1 MNAINQTSPPV
12 DPAPESEP
20 SDTPRSSAPA
30 DEPRTPAATVDA
42 SGSDDAAPPPAATED
57 APAPASSEAPHT
69 PAATVEASDEEPASA
84 TADSSAPATADEPAL
99 EASSNTSDAADES
112 PSKASSDAAA
122 PSSSAQPSPHGGMGA
137 VLHAAGT
144 TFRVWA
150 PNAAAVSVT
159 GNFEGGSGDGTPL
172 AHEAHGYWS
181 ADVPGVRAGAL
192 YRFVIHTPD
201 GQRLERRD
209 PYARD
214 LTNSMGDCVVTD
226 PAFDW
231 GDDTGYRSP
240 EWDDLAIYEL
250 HVGTFNDQVEGA
262 EPGNIE
268 GVIRRLDYV
277 RDLGFN
283 CIEIM
288 PTSEFA
294 MSHSLG
300 YNPAHIFAVEEAYGG
315 PSGLKTLVK
324 EAHAR
329 GIAVIL
335 DVVYNHFGPSDLDL
349 WQFDGWS
356 ENGKG
361 GIYFYNDWRS
371 STPWGDTRPDYRRGE
386 VRQFIRDN
394 ALFWLEEY
402 RFDGLRWDAT
412 GQIRN
417 ARGGNHPGD
426 DLPEGWE
433 LIRWVNREVNARQ
446 PWKLLI
452 AEDLQTNPAVTRHPD
467 HGGGGFD
474 SQWDA
479 QFVHPV
485 REAVITPDDAA
496 RDMGHV
502 AHAISF
508 AYDGDP
514 IKRVIYTESHDEVM
528 NGRARVPHDI
538 NPDDAASRESQ
549 KRSTLGG
556 VLVFTSPGIPMIFQ
570 GQEFLEDGWF
580 VDTDPLDWQKLER
593 FRGIHLLYRDLVHL
607 RRNACGFT
615 RGLRG
620 PSVDVHHVNHGDK
633 VIAFHRWMNG
643 GPRDDVIVLANFG
656 DRAYDEYVIGFPR
669 AGEWKVRFNGDWR
682 GYSDAFGD
690 HPSWHVQADGPPD
703 DGMPCSGRVSIGAY
717 TAVILSQD

>member
-1 MNAINQTSPPV
+1 MSITDHDPPSAHPV
-12 DPAPESEP
+12 SEQP
-20 SDTPRSSAPA
+20 SAPA
-30 DEPRTPAATVDA
+30 
-42 SGSDDAAPPPAATED
+42 
-57 APAPASSEAPHT
+57 
-69 PAATVEASDEEPASA
+69 
-84 TADSSAPATADEPAL
+84 ADSSAPASL
-99 EASSNTSDAADES
+99 SNPAADAESTAPAADSAGS
-112 PSKASSDAAA
+112 PSADA
-122 PSSSAQPSPHGGMGA
+122 PSSAAPQPSPHGGMGA
-137 VLHAAGT
+137 VLHADGT

-150 PNAAAVSVT
+150 PNAAGVSVI
-159 GNFEGGSGDGTPL
+159 GDFDGWSDDRHPL

-181 ADVPGVRAGAL
+181 VDVPGVRAGAL
-192 YRFVIHTPD
+192 YAFVIHTHD
-201 GQRLERRD
+201 GQRLRRRD

-214 LTNSMGDCVVTD
+214 LTNSMGDCVVVD

-231 GDDTGYRSP
+231 GDDAGYRSP
-240 EWDDLAIYEL
+240 EWDDLAIYEV
-250 HVGTFNDQVEGA
+250 HVGTFNDDMQGA
-262 EPGNIE
+262 EPGNLE
-268 GVIRRLDYV
+268 SVVRRLDYV
-277 RDLGFN
+277 KELGFN

-315 PSGLKTLVK
+315 PAGLKTLVK

-394 ALFWLEEY
+394 ALLWLEEY
-402 RFDGLRWDAT
+402 RLDGLRWDAT

-417 ARGGNHPGD
+417 AKGGNHPGD

-433 LIRWVNREVNARQ
+433 LIRWINREVDARQ
-446 PWKLLI
+446 PWKLLV
-452 AEDLQTNPAVTRHPD
+452 AEDLQTNPLVTRHPD
-467 HGGGGFD
+467 DGGAGFD

-485 REAVITPDDAA
+485 REALITPDDGA
-496 RDMGHV
+496 RDMGRV
-502 AHAISF
+502 AHAIAF
-508 AYDGDP
+508 RYDGDP

-538 NPDDAASRESQ
+538 NPSDAASRASQ

-570 GQEFLEDGWF
+570 GQELLEDGWF
-580 VDTDPLDWQKLER
+580 VDTDPLDWQKLDR
-593 FRGIHLLYRDLVHL
+593 FRGIHLLYQDLVHL
-607 RRNACGFT
+607 RRDLRGFT

-620 PSVDVHHVNHGDK
+620 PHVAVYHTNHADK
-633 VIAFHRWMNG
+633 LIAFHRWRHG
-643 GPRDDVIVLANFG
+643 GPRDDVIVLANFA
-656 DRAYDEYVIGFPR
+656 DRAWDGYVIGFPHS
-669 AGEWKVRFNGDWR
+669 GEWKVRLNSDWE
-682 GYSDAFGD
+682 GYSGAFGN
-690 HPSWHVQADGPPD
+690 HPSHTVQADGPPA
-703 DGMPCSGRVSIGAY
+703 DGMPCSGRVGIGAY
-717 TAVILSQD
+717 TAIILSQD